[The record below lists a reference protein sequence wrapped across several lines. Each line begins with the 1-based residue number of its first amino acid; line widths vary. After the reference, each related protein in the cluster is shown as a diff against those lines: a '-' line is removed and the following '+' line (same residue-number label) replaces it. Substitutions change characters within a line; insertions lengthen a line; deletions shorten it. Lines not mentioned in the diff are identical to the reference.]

1 MTSSSRA
8 DLILNRIATV
18 AVIVLASVILVQRL
32 TAVDRGAAGATPQ
45 ALPDSLWTV
54 ALAASRPIGRSA
66 DDGAALR
73 IVEFTDFDCP
83 ACAAF
88 HAEAFEAIQKRF
100 GDRIQWRIAHF
111 PLTIHPKAKTA
122 AVLAE
127 CAAEQDRFEEAVNV
141 LFDTRQ
147 QIDRADS
154 KAFAHRAE
162 VRDTV
167 AFDACTRRD
176 SNNRVDDGLRLAATM
191 GFTGTPTLLVEG
203 WRDLLH
209 AHPTRTVFVLD
220 SLLADGMRRRQ
231 GR

>member
-1 MTSSSRA
+1 M
-8 DLILNRIATV
+8 LNRIATV

-32 TAVDRGAAGATPQ
+32 TAVDGGAKGTTPH

-88 HAEAFEAIQKRF
+88 HAEAFEAIQQRF

-111 PLTIHPKAKTA
+111 PLTIHPKARTA
-122 AVLAE
+122 AILAE
-127 CAAEQDRFEEAVNV
+127 CAAEQDRFEEAVDV
-141 LFDTRQ
+141 LFDTRE
-147 QIDRADS
+147 QIDRDDS
-154 KAFAHRAE
+154 RAFARRTE

-167 AFDACTRRD
+167 AFEACTRRD
-176 SNNRVDDGLRLAATM
+176 SNDRVDDGLRLAARM
-191 GFTGTPTLLVEG
+191 GLTGTPTLLVEG

-209 AHPTRTVFVLD
+209 AHPTRTLFVLD
-220 SLLADGMRRRQ
+220 SLLANGMRHR
-231 GR
+231 

>member
-167 AFDACTRRD
+167 AFDACTRRE